1 MSSMRLPNGK
11 NQQVSLKLPAEI
23 VEALHAIADRESR
36 SLSGQVLHYVKR
48 CLREDADDAGK

>member
-1 MSSMRLPNGK
+1 MRLPNGK